1 MIDKRLIILMIF
13 MFSGFTLW
21 EGWQARIAPRKA
33 PATASS
39 TATLPQPSAGAAGTS
54 ASVSGLPTTA
64 PALTATGFARGE
76 RVIVRTDKFLA
87 EIDTIGGGIR
97 KLTLLQHLAADDSGK
112 PLVLMQDNA
121 APFYITRAGLLGD
134 GLPNHNTTY
143 TAQAK
148 EYTLEAGKPTLE
160 VQLVAPDANGVK
172 VSKRFVFHR
181 DSYVIDESFD
191 ISNNSAAPL
200 QPNAYFEFLRDNTPP
215 PGDQRFVSTF
225 TGPAFYNETEKF
237 QKIDFANIDKGKENK
252 VRRSTSGWVA
262 MLQHYFVAALIPK
275 AGTDLEFYTR
285 KVDDKYY
292 SAGVV
297 VPTSSIAAG
306 ATGSVTVPMYA
317 GPEEVE
323 KLREI
328 APGLE
333 LTIDYSWLTIV
344 ATPLFWLLSKIHDYV
359 GNWGVAIILLTVIIK
374 AAFYRLA
381 AKQYKSMAQ
390 MKVLGPKVE
399 KLKQQ
404 YGDDRVKMN
413 QAMMELYKKEKI
425 NPLSGCLPILL
436 QMPIFLAL
444 YWVLLGAVEL
454 RHAPFALW
462 ITDLSAADPY
472 YVLPVIYGITM
483 FITTKLNPPPPDPIQ
498 AKMMT
503 IMPLMFSVFFFFF
516 PAGLVLYYTVNNI
529 LSIAQQW
536 MITRTHATDTATT
549 ENAKR

>member
-1 MIDKRLIILMIF
+1 MIDKKLITLMIF
-13 MFSGFTLW
+13 LFSGFTLW
-21 EGWQARIAPRKA
+21 QAWEANVNPKTPIA
-33 PATASS
+33 ATS
-39 TATLPQPSAGAAGTS
+39 TATLPQPTLGNGANS
-54 ASVSGLPTTA
+54 ASATALPSTA
-64 PALTATGFARGE
+64 PVLSDSGFARGE
-76 RVIVRTDKFLA
+76 RVVVRTDKFLA

-97 KLTLLQHLAADDSGK
+97 KLTLLQHLAADDTGK

-121 APFYITRAGLLGD
+121 APFYITRAGLLGE
-134 GLPNHNTTY
+134 GLPNHNTAF

-160 VQLVAPDANGVK
+160 VKLDAPDANGIK

-191 ISNNSAAPL
+191 ISNNSAAPI

-237 QKIDFANIDKGKENK
+237 HKIDFANIDKGKENK
-252 VRRSTSGWVA
+252 VRKSREGWVA
-262 MLQHYFVAALIPK
+262 MLQHYFVAAWIPK
-275 AGTDLEFYTR
+275 AGADLEFYTR
-285 KVDDKYY
+285 KVGDKYY

-297 VPTSSIAAG
+297 VPVTAVAAG
-306 ATGSVTVPMYA
+306 ATSSVTVPLYA
-317 GPEEVE
+317 GPQEVD
-323 KLREI
+323 KLRDI
-328 APGLE
+328 APGLD
-333 LTIDYSWLTIV
+333 LTIDYSFLTIV

-359 GNWGVAIILLTVIIK
+359 SNWGVAIILLTVIIK
-374 AAFYRLA
+374 AAFFHLS

-444 YWVLLGAVEL
+444 YWVLLSAVEL

-462 ITDLSAADPY
+462 IKDLSTADPY

-483 FITTKLNPPPPDPIQ
+483 YITTKLNPPPPDPIQ

-503 IMPLMFSVFFFFF
+503 IMPLVFSVFFFFF
-516 PAGLVLYYTVNNI
+516 PAGLVLYYTVNNV

-536 MITRTHATDTATT
+536 TLTRAHEAQAAAS

>member
-1 MIDKRLIILMIF
+1 MIDKKLITLMIF
-13 MFSGFTLW
+13 LFSGFTLW
-21 EGWQARIAPRKA
+21 QAWEAKLAPKA
-33 PATASS
+33 PITATS
-39 TATLPQPSAGAAGTS
+39 TAALPQASPGNAATGTGVSA
-54 ASVSGLPTTA
+54 LPATA
-64 PALTATGFARGE
+64 PALVGDTFARGE
-76 RVIVRTDKFLA
+76 RIMVRTDKFLA

-97 KLTLLQHLAADDSGK
+97 RLTLLQHLAADDSGK

-134 GLPNHNTTY
+134 GLPNHNTAF
-143 TAQAK
+143 TASAK
-148 EYTLEAGKPTLE
+148 EFTLEAGKPSLE
-160 VQLVAPDANGVK
+160 VKLDAPDVNGVK
-172 VSKRFVFHR
+172 VAKRFVFHR
-181 DSYVIDESFD
+181 DSYVIDEAFD
-191 ISNNSAAPL
+191 ITNSGTAPI
-200 QPNAYFEFLRDNTPP
+200 QPSAYYEFLRDNTPP

-252 VRRSTSGWVA
+252 VRKSNNGWVA
-262 MLQHYFVAALIPK
+262 MLQHYFVAAWIPK
-275 AGTDLEFYTR
+275 AGSDLEFYTR
-285 KVDDKYY
+285 KVGDKYY

-297 VPTSSIAAG
+297 VPVTAVAAG

-323 KLREI
+323 KLRAI
-328 APGLE
+328 APGLD
-333 LTIDYSWLTIV
+333 LSIDYSWLTIV
-344 ATPLFWLLSKIHDYV
+344 ATPLFWLLSFIHSYV
-359 GNWGVAIILLTVIIK
+359 LNWGVAIILLTVIIK
-374 AAFYRLA
+374 AAFFHLS

-404 YGDDRVKMN
+404 YGDDRAKMN

-462 ITDLSAADPY
+462 IKDLSAADPY

-536 MITRTHATDTATT
+536 TLTRAHASEVAAT
-549 ENAKR
+549 ENVKR

>member
-1 MIDKRLIILMIF
+1 MIDKKLITLMIF
-13 MFSGFTLW
+13 LFSGFTLW
-21 EGWQARIAPRKA
+21 QAWEAKVNPKA
-33 PATASS
+33 PAAVTS
-39 TATLPQPSAGAAGTS
+39 TATVPQATQGNATSGSTASALS
-54 ASVSGLPTTA
+54 STA
-64 PALTATGFARGE
+64 PALTDNGFARGE
-76 RVIVRTDKFLA
+76 RIVVRTDKFQA

-97 KLTLLQHLAADDSGK
+97 KLTLLQHLAADDTGK
-112 PLVLMQDNA
+112 PFVLMQDNA

-134 GLPNHNTTY
+134 GLPNHNTSFTS
-143 TAQAK
+143 AAK
-148 EYTLEAGKPTLE
+148 EYTLEGGKPTLE
-160 VQLVAPDANGVK
+160 VRLDAPDANGVK

-191 ISNNSAAPL
+191 ITNNSAAPL
-200 QPNAYFEFLRDNTPP
+200 QANAYFEFLRDNTPP
-215 PGDQRFVSTF
+215 PGNQRFVSTF

-237 QKIDFANIDKGKENK
+237 QKIDFTNIDKGKEDK
-252 VRRSTSGWVA
+252 VRKSNNGWVA
-262 MLQHYFVAALIPK
+262 MLQHYFVAAWIPK
-275 AGTDLEFYTR
+275 AGAELEFYTR
-285 KVDDKYY
+285 KVGDKYY

-297 VPTSSIAAG
+297 VPVAAVAAG

-323 KLREI
+323 KMREI
-328 APGLE
+328 APGLD

-404 YGDDRVKMN
+404 YGDDRAKMN

-536 MITRTHATDTATT
+536 TLTRAHATEAAAT

>member
-13 MFSGFTLW
+13 IFSGFTLW
-21 EGWQARIAPRKA
+21 EGWQARLRPPKP
-33 PATASS
+33 PAAAVSGV
-39 TATLPQPSAGAAGTS
+39 PSAANTS
-54 ASVSGLPTTA
+54 TTTPSASGLPVTA
-64 PALTATGFARGE
+64 PALSGDTFARGE

-97 KLTLLQHLAADDSGK
+97 KLTLLQHFAAEDTSK
-112 PLVLMQDNA
+112 PFTLMQDNA
-121 APFYITRAGLLGD
+121 APFYITRAGLLGN
-134 GLPNHNTTY
+134 GMPNHNTTF
-143 TAQAK
+143 TAQTK

-160 VQLVAPDANGVK
+160 VKLDAPDANGVK
-172 VSKRFVFHR
+172 VSKRFIFHR

-191 ISNNSAAPL
+191 IVNNGSAPI
-200 QPNAYFEFLRDNTPP
+200 QSSAYYEFLRDNTPP

-225 TGPAFYNETEKF
+225 TGPALYNETEKF
-237 QKIDFANIDKGKENK
+237 QKIDFANIDKGKEDK
-252 VRRSTSGWVA
+252 VRKSNNGWVA
-262 MLQHYFVAALIPK
+262 MLQHYFVAAWIPK
-275 AGTDLEFYTR
+275 AGSDLEFYTR
-285 KVDDKYY
+285 KVGDKYY

-297 VPTSSIAAG
+297 VPVAAVAAG
-306 ATGSVTVPMYA
+306 ATASVTVPMYA

-323 KLREI
+323 KLSAI
-328 APGLE
+328 APGLD

-381 AKQYKSMAQ
+381 TKQYTSMAQ

-425 NPLSGCLPILL
+425 NPLSGCLPIML

-536 MITRTHATDTATT
+536 LITRTHATKAVV

>member
-1 MIDKRLIILMIF
+1 MIDKRLITLMIF
-13 MFSGFTLW
+13 LFAGFTLW
-21 EGWQARIAPRKA
+21 EGWQARIAPPKA
-33 PATASS
+33 PVGATSTAAVPQASS
-39 TATLPQPSAGAAGTS
+39 GNSATS
-54 ASVSGLPTTA
+54 ASVLPAAA
-64 PALTATGFARGE
+64 PALAGDTFARGE
-76 RVIVRTDKFLA
+76 RVTVRTDKFLA

-97 KLTLLQHLAADDSGK
+97 KLTLLQHYAAEDTSK
-112 PLVLMQDNA
+112 PFTLMQDNA
-121 APFYITRAGLLGD
+121 APFYITRSGLLGD
-134 GLPNHNTTY
+134 GLPNHNSVFA
-143 TAQAK
+143 AQAK
-148 EYTLEAGKPTLE
+148 EYTLEAGKSTLE
-160 VQLVAPDANGVK
+160 VRLDAPDANGVK
-172 VSKRFVFHR
+172 IAKRFVFHR

-191 ISNNSAAPL
+191 ITNNGSAAL
-200 QPNAYFEFLRDNTPP
+200 QPSAYFELLRDSTPP

-237 QKIDFANIDKGKENK
+237 QKIDFSNIDKGKENK
-252 VRRSTSGWVA
+252 VRKSREGWVA
-262 MLQHYFVAALIPK
+262 MLQHYFVAAWIPK
-275 AGTDLEFYTR
+275 AGSELEFYTR
-285 KVDDKYY
+285 KVGDKYY

-297 VPTSSIAAG
+297 VPVAAVPAG
-306 ATGSVTVPMYA
+306 ATASVTVPLYA

-323 KLREI
+323 KMRAI
-328 APGLE
+328 APGLD

-359 GNWGVAIILLTVIIK
+359 GNWGVAIIVLTVIIK
-374 AAFYRLA
+374 AAFYHLS

-425 NPLSGCLPILL
+425 NPLSGCLPIFL

-462 ITDLSAADPY
+462 IKDLSAADPY
-472 YVLPVIYGITM
+472 YVLPVLYGITM

-536 MITRTHATDTATT
+536 MITRTHAADAAATG
-549 ENAKR
+549 NAKR

>member
-1 MIDKRLIILMIF
+1 MIDKKLITLMIF
-13 MFSGFTLW
+13 LFSGFTLW
-21 EGWQARIAPRKA
+21 QAWEAKTHPKA
-33 PATASS
+33 PVRATS
-39 TATLPQPSAGAAGTS
+39 TATLPQTTPANGATASA
-54 ASVSGLPTTA
+54 LPATA
-64 PALTATGFARGE
+64 PALSDAGFARGE
-76 RVIVRTDKFLA
+76 RITVRTDKLLA
-87 EIDTIGGGIR
+87 EIDTVGGGIR
-97 KLTLLQHLAADDSGK
+97 KLTLLQHFAAEDTSK
-112 PLVLMQDNA
+112 PFTLMQDNA
-121 APFYITRAGLLGD
+121 APFYITRAGLLGE
-134 GLPNHNTTY
+134 GLPNHNTVFS
-143 TAQAK
+143 AAAK

-160 VQLVAPDANGVK
+160 VRLEAPDTNGVK

-191 ISNNSAAPL
+191 ITNNSAVPI
-200 QPNAYFEFLRDNTPP
+200 QPNAYYEFLRDSTPP

-225 TGPAFYNETEKF
+225 TGPAFYNETDKF
-237 QKIDFANIDKGKENK
+237 QKIDFSNIDKGKENK
-252 VRRSTSGWVA
+252 VRKSNSGWVA
-262 MLQHYFVAALIPK
+262 MLQHYFVAAWIPK
-275 AGTDLEFYTR
+275 AGSDLEFYTR
-285 KVDDKYY
+285 KVGDKFY

-297 VPTSSIAAG
+297 VPVAAVAAG
-306 ATGSVTVPMYA
+306 ATGSVTVPLYA

-323 KLREI
+323 KLRSI
-328 APGLE
+328 APGLD

-344 ATPLFWLLSKIHDYV
+344 ATPLFWLLSFIHSYV
-359 GNWGVAIILLTVIIK
+359 LNWGVAIILLTVIIK
-374 AAFYRLA
+374 AAFFHLS

-444 YWVLLGAVEL
+444 YWVLLSAVEL

-462 ITDLSAADPY
+462 IKDLSAADPY

-536 MITRTHATDTATT
+536 TLTRAHATEAAAA